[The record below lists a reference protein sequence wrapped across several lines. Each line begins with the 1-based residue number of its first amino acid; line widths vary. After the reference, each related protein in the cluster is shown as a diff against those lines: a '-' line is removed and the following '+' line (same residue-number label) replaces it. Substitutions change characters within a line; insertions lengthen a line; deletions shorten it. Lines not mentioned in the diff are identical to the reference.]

1 MLGACDVK
9 YMPQIAIKGYVLADF
24 VVEFTK
30 GTMRE
35 EKRVLGVMTTLAM
48 VILLWEVY
56 TDEAI
61 NKKKQR

>member
-1 MLGACDVK
+1 M
-9 YMPQIAIKGYVLADF
+9 
-24 VVEFTK
+24 VEFTE

-35 EKRVLGVMTTLAM
+35 EERVLGVMTTLAM